1 MGSDIIK
8 FIGYKNVIMKNSAKI
23 FYWMPRV
30 ICIIAILFISLFA
43 LDAFSPELS
52 FWQQIGGFL
61 MHLIPSFILLAILV
75 LAWKK
80 EFIGGILF
88 MIIGLGLSPI
98 VFSHNYRMNHSIFM
112 SLGIILTITIPF
124 VIVGV
129 LFIISHFKRKKSID
143 NQ

>member
-1 MGSDIIK
+1 MGNAIIQ

-23 FYWMPRV
+23 FYWMPRI

-88 MIIGLGLSPI
+88 MIIGLG
-98 VFSHNYRMNHSIFM
+98 
-112 SLGIILTITIPF
+112 
-124 VIVGV
+124 
-129 LFIISHFKRKKSID
+129 
-143 NQ
+143 

>member
-1 MGSDIIK
+1 
-8 FIGYKNVIMKNSAKI
+8 MKNSAKI
-23 FYWMPRV
+23 FYWAPRI
-30 ICIIAILFISLFA
+30 ICITAILFISLFA

-52 FWQQIGGFL
+52 FWAQIGGFL
-61 MHLIPSFILLAILV
+61 MHLVPSFILLAILI

-124 VIVGV
+124 VIVGI
-129 LFIISHFKRKKSID
+129 LFIISHFKQKKSIG